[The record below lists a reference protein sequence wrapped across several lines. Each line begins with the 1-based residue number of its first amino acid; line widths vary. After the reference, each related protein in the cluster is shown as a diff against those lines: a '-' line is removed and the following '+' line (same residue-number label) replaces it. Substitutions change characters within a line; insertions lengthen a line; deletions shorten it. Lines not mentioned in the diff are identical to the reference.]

1 MLQPLKIYIIDDH
14 QMLIDGI
21 KALLENDN
29 RFEICG
35 YSLSAKEALEKMKK
49 CDADIVITDI
59 SMPEMNGLEFVRF
72 VRRMRPEQKI
82 LVLSMFCDKVV
93 IADLMEAGANGY
105 ILKNTG
111 KAELVEALLSIAK
124 GETFLSKEVNEEL
137 KKVNEKTDYRFVLSA
152 REREIVQYIAQGL
165 SHTEIGEKISISP
178 RTVDSH
184 RNNIMRKLN
193 VNSIAQLIRFALQN
207 KIID

>member
-21 KALLENDN
+21 RALLENDN

-72 VRRMRPEQKI
+72 
-82 LVLSMFCDKVV
+82 
-93 IADLMEAGANGY
+93 
-105 ILKNTG
+105 
-111 KAELVEALLSIAK
+111 
-124 GETFLSKEVNEEL
+124 
-137 KKVNEKTDYRFVLSA
+137 
-152 REREIVQYIAQGL
+152 
-165 SHTEIGEKISISP
+165 
-178 RTVDSH
+178 
-184 RNNIMRKLN
+184 
-193 VNSIAQLIRFALQN
+193 
-207 KIID
+207 